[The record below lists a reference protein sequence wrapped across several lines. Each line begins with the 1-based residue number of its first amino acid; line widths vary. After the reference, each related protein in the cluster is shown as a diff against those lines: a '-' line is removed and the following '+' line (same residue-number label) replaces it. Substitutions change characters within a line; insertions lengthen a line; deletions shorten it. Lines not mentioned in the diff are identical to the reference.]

1 MKRIGGLLAGLAA
14 SLLFCAC
21 GAGDEEAAS
30 VGDSEACEERAIEPT
45 EAAQSTGEVEV
56 DLQTASQALGCFNQC
71 TAVSTGS
78 LVGVCC
84 VCNGV
89 QKTFVRA
96 VFNRNTY
103 LCM

>member
-1 MKRIGGLLAGLAA
+1 MKRIVGLLTGLAA
-14 SLLFCAC
+14 GLLFCAC
-21 GAGDEEAAS
+21 GAGDEEATS
-30 VGDSEACEERAIEPT
+30 VGGSEASEERASEQA
-45 EAAQSTGEVEV
+45 EAAQSTDEDEADFQSG
-56 DLQTASQALGCFNQC
+56 AQALSCANAC
-71 TAVSTGS
+71 TAYSTVS

-89 QKTFVRA
+89 QKTFVRS